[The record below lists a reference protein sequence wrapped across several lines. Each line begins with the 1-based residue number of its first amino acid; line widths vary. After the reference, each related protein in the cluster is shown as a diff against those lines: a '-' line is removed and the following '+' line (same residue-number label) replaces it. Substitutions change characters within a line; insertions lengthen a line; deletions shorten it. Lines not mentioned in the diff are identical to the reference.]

1 MKTKLTGLLFVI
13 ALLPACITYRDF
25 PEQMV
30 NNPPPAKPF
39 DTLYYNIK
47 PFGVLSVGNGEEA
60 LRTVFRQKT
69 SFATTEKTDTA
80 PARGVFCD
88 VEVLYKPPTLPA
100 LAFGYLSAS
109 TLTFLPAWSENDG
122 YRVTYN
128 VFVNGEKK
136 KSYEYEVTRKGAVW
150 ILLVPLAW
158 VNAFTYS
165 EAEAFE
171 ATAYQFFKDSEP
183 LFAAYKNAR

>member
-1 MKTKLTGLLFVI
+1 MRRGGAVQTTY
-13 ALLPACITYRDF
+13 PAT
-25 PEQMV
+25 
-30 NNPPPAKPF
+30 
-39 DTLYYNIK
+39 
-47 PFGVLSVGNGEEA
+47 
-60 LRTVFRQKT
+60 
-69 SFATTEKTDTA
+69 
-80 PARGVFCD
+80 
-88 VEVLYKPPTLPA
+88 